1 VPHRDRRRPARRR
14 GLALVLASLA
24 VLAAC
29 TTDGGTEPAPDP
41 PVASPD
47 EPSPDEPSPDEVP
60 SGGTLRIGL
69 ANDPRSIDPRFVAD
83 EEGELVVGAL
93 FEPLVR
99 IDARGR
105 AVPGAARAWQ
115 IADDGRAITFT
126 LREAS
131 FHDGTPVTAADVKR
145 TFDRI
150 ADGTATPPSFLGYL
164 LSPIVGA
171 EAAEGGAGLEGVEV
185 LDERTVRIRLVE
197 PRPRY
202 LLTLADPS
210 LVPTP
215 PLADEDPE
223 GFGDVPI
230 GNGPFS
236 LVGPPEPGG
245 FIRLARVEGHHRE
258 PEVDEVVLQ
267 VYPDDPA
274 RDRQWAD
281 LDAGLLNV
289 ADVGPN
295 RIDDAI
301 AEHGRSE
308 DGVTGPGLLDAPT
321 TAVTMLGFD
330 VTVPPFDD
338 PVVRRALSQSIDRD
352 AIADEIFNDTR
363 RPADRIVPEGIPGSQ
378 AGACDHCRYDPEGAA
393 ALLAEAEIELPEQ
406 LEFTYN
412 RGASNA
418 AVAERIA
425 ADVTAALGVEVRVTP
440 LDLAEYVPAVRRAEA
455 PWFRLGWEVNAP
467 DAGAYLDPLF
477 HSRNVGVD
485 NLTRYADEETDALL
499 DAGRQA
505 TSEPDAV
512 EAFAAA
518 ERRILDAVAVAPLL
532 VNAHA
537 RVVTEDVEGL
547 VWLPSGRVDLA
558 VVRFAEG

>member
-1 VPHRDRRRPARRR
+1 V
-14 GLALVLASLA
+14 G
-24 VLAAC
+24 C
-29 TTDGGTEPAPDP
+29 TSGSDPSPAPTSP
-41 PVASPD
+41 TASPD
-47 EPSPDEPSPDEVP
+47 DVP
-60 SGGTLRIGL
+60 TGGGTLRIGL
-69 ANDPRSIDPRFVAD
+69 ANDPSSIDPRFVAD

-115 IADDGRAITFT
+115 VSEDGTEITFT
-126 LREAS
+126 LRDAT
-131 FHDGTPVTAADVKR
+131 FHDGSPVTAADVKR

-150 ADGTATPPSFLGYL
+150 ADGTADPPSFLAYL

-171 EAAEGGAGLEGVEV
+171 AEAAESGGELEGVEV
-185 LDERTVRIRLVE
+185 VDDATVTIRLVE
-197 PRPRY
+197 PQPRY

-215 PLADEDPE
+215 ALADEDLE
-223 GFGDVPI
+223 AFGEEPV

-236 LVGPPEPGG
+236 LVGPREPGG
-245 FIRLARVEGHHRE
+245 FVRLARVEGHHRE
-258 PEVDEVVLQ
+258 PELDEVVLQ

-281 LDAGLLNV
+281 LEDGLLHV
-289 ADVGPN
+289 ADIGPT
-295 RIDDAI
+295 RLEQA
-301 AEHGRSE
+301 AETYGTSE
-308 DGVTGPGLLDAPT
+308 DGATGPGLLDGPT
-321 TAVTMLGFD
+321 GTVTMLGFEL
-330 VTVPPFDD
+330 TVPPFDD

-352 AIADEIFNDTR
+352 ALAEEVFGGTR
-363 RPADRIVPEGIPGSQ
+363 RPADRIVPEGIAGSQ
-378 AGACDHCRYDPEGAA
+378 SGACDHCRYDPEGAA
-393 ALLAEAEIELPEQ
+393 ALLEDAEVELPDE
-406 LEFTYN
+406 LEFTFN
-412 RGASNA
+412 RGATNA

-425 ADVTAALGVEVRVTP
+425 ADVTGALGVEVTVTP
-440 LDLAEYVPAVRRAEA
+440 LELSEYVPRVRRGEA
-455 PWFRLGWEVNAP
+455 PWFRIGWEANAP

-477 HSRNVGVD
+477 HSRNVGLD
-485 NLTRYADEETDALL
+485 NLTRYAEDETDELL
-499 DAGRQA
+499 DEGRA
-505 TSEPDAV
+505 AASEPEAI

-518 ERRILDAVAVAPLL
+518 ERRILEAVAVAPLL
-532 VNAHA
+532 VNQHA